1 MPKASRCGG
10 RLIDVTV
17 LSKIDADSGE
27 PIARCVFRML
37 RSAIVSMHFRP
48 GQALSEQEIADQL
61 GVSRQPVREAFIK
74 LSEAGLLTVRPQRGT
89 FVVKISVKQVLDA
102 RFVREAV
109 ELAVVR
115 QACEKIPPAGL
126 GDLRANLK
134 AQWDLAELPNPEGFL
149 ELDEA
154 FHRAIALGADC
165 EYAWRIVE
173 ETKAQM
179 DRVRYL
185 SVPHATPI
193 KRLIAQHQAVL
204 DAIAARDPSKA
215 EAAMG
220 QHLREILTS
229 LPELEGKFP
238 DLFNHDEA
246 GGAMGGR
253 TAARARPTGRKV
265 A

>member
-1 MPKASRCGG
+1 MLNK
-10 RLIDVTV
+10 IDVE
-17 LSKIDADSGE
+17 SGE
-27 PIARCVFRML
+27 PIARRVYRVL
-37 RSAIVSMHFRP
+37 RQAIVTMQFRP

-74 LSEAGLLTVRPQRGT
+74 LSEAGLLTIRPQRGS

-109 ELAVVR
+109 ETAVVR
-115 QACEKIPPAGL
+115 KACETITPAGIAE
-126 GDLRANLK
+126 LRDNLK
-134 AQWDLAELPNPEGFL
+134 AQWDIADEPIPVRFL

-154 FHRAIALGADC
+154 FHRAIAIGAECD
-165 EYAWRIVE
+165 YAWRIVE

-185 SVPHATPI
+185 SVPYATPI
-193 KRLIAQHQAVL
+193 RRLISQHQAVL
-204 DAIAARDPSKA
+204 EAIVARDPVKA

-220 QHLREILTS
+220 LHLREILTS

-238 DLFNHDEA
+238 DLFTLEDA
-246 GGAMGGR
+246 GAPPTPKTASRSSGR
-253 TAARARPTGRKV
+253 SRVAALR
-265 A
+265 

>member
-1 MPKASRCGG
+1 MLNK
-10 RLIDVTV
+10 IDVE
-17 LSKIDADSGE
+17 SGE
-27 PIARCVFRML
+27 PIARRVYRVL
-37 RSAIVSMHFRP
+37 RQAIVTMQFSP

-74 LSEAGLLTVRPQRGT
+74 LSEAGLLTIRPQRGS

-109 ELAVVR
+109 ETAVVR
-115 QACEKIPPAGL
+115 KACETITPAGIAEL
-126 GDLRANLK
+126 RDLLK
-134 AQWDLAELPNPEGFL
+134 AQWDIADEPVPVRFL

-154 FHRAIALGADC
+154 FHRAIAIGAECD
-165 EYAWRIVE
+165 YAWRIVE

-185 SVPHATPI
+185 SVPYATPI
-193 KRLIAQHQAVL
+193 RRLISQHQAVL
-204 DAIAARDPSKA
+204 EAIVARDPVKA

-220 QHLREILTS
+220 LHLREILTS

-238 DLFNHDEA
+238 DLFTLEEA
-246 GGAMGGR
+246 GAPPASKATSRSSGR
-253 TAARARPTGRKV
+253 SRVAALR
-265 A
+265 

>member
-1 MPKASRCGG
+1 MLNK
-10 RLIDVTV
+10 IDVE
-17 LSKIDADSGE
+17 SGE
-27 PIARCVFRML
+27 PIARRVYRVL
-37 RSAIVSMHFRP
+37 RQAIVTMQFRP

-74 LSEAGLLTVRPQRGT
+74 LSEAGLLTIRPQRGS

-109 ELAVVR
+109 ETAVVR
-115 QACEKIPPAGL
+115 KACETITPAGIAE
-126 GDLRANLK
+126 LRDNLK
-134 AQWDLAELPNPEGFL
+134 AQWDIADEPVPVRFL

-154 FHRAIALGADC
+154 FHRAIAIGAEC

-185 SVPHATPI
+185 SVPYATPI
-193 KRLIAQHQAVL
+193 RRLISQHQAVL
-204 DAIAARDPSKA
+204 EAIVARDPLKA

-220 QHLREILTS
+220 LHLREILTS

-238 DLFNHDEA
+238 DLFTLEDA
-246 GGAMGGR
+246 GAPPTPKTASRSSGR
-253 TAARARPTGRKV
+253 SRVAALR
-265 A
+265 

>member
-1 MPKASRCGG
+1 MLNK
-10 RLIDVTV
+10 IDVE
-17 LSKIDADSGE
+17 SGE
-27 PIARCVFRML
+27 PIARRVYRVL
-37 RSAIVSMHFRP
+37 RQAIVTMQFRP

-74 LSEAGLLTVRPQRGT
+74 LSEAGLLTIRPQRGS

-109 ELAVVR
+109 ETAVVR
-115 QACEKIPPAGL
+115 KACETITAAGIAE
-126 GDLRANLK
+126 LRDNLK
-134 AQWDLAELPNPEGFL
+134 AQWDIADEPVPVRFL

-154 FHRAIALGADC
+154 FHRAIAIGAECD
-165 EYAWRIVE
+165 YAWRIVE

-185 SVPHATPI
+185 SVPYATPI
-193 KRLIAQHQAVL
+193 RRLISQHQAVL
-204 DAIAARDPSKA
+204 EAIVARDPVKA

-220 QHLREILTS
+220 LHLREILTS

-238 DLFNHDEA
+238 DLFTLEDA
-246 GGAMGGR
+246 SAPPTQKVPSRSSGR
-253 TAARARPTGRKV
+253 SRVAALR
-265 A
+265 

>member
-1 MPKASRCGG
+1 MLNK
-10 RLIDVTV
+10 IDVE
-17 LSKIDADSGE
+17 SGE
-27 PIARCVFRML
+27 PIARRVYRVL
-37 RSAIVSMHFRP
+37 RQAIVTMQFRP

-74 LSEAGLLTVRPQRGT
+74 LSEAGLLTIRPQRGS

-109 ELAVVR
+109 ETAVVR
-115 QACEKIPPAGL
+115 KACETITPAGIAE
-126 GDLRANLK
+126 LRDNLK
-134 AQWDLAELPNPEGFL
+134 AQWDIADEPVPVRFL

-154 FHRAIALGADC
+154 FHRTIAIGAECD
-165 EYAWRIVE
+165 YAWRIVE

-185 SVPHATPI
+185 SVPYATPI
-193 KRLIAQHQAVL
+193 RRLISQHQAVL
-204 DAIAARDPSKA
+204 EAIVARDPVKA

-220 QHLREILTS
+220 LHLREILTS

-238 DLFNHDEA
+238 DLFTLEEA
-246 GGAMGGR
+246 GTPPAPKTATRSSGR
-253 TAARARPTGRKV
+253 SRIAALR
-265 A
+265 

>member
-1 MPKASRCGG
+1 M
-10 RLIDVTV
+10 LN
-17 LSKIDADSGE
+17 KIDLDSGE
-27 PIARCVFRML
+27 PIARGVYRVL
-37 RSAIVSMHFRP
+37 RQAIVTMQFHP

-74 LSEAGLLTVRPQRGT
+74 LSESGLLTIRPQRGT

-109 ELAVVR
+109 ETAVVR
-115 QACEKIPPAGL
+115 KACETITPAGL
-126 GDLRANLK
+126 AELRENLK
-134 AQWDLAELPNPEGFL
+134 AQWDIADEPVPVRFL

-154 FHRAIALGADC
+154 FHRTIAIGAEC

-185 SVPHATPI
+185 SVPYATPI
-193 KRLIAQHQAVL
+193 RRLISQHQAVL
-204 DAIAARDPSKA
+204 EAIAARDPVKA

-220 QHLREILTS
+220 MHLREILTS

-238 DLFNHDEA
+238 DLFTQEDGAAPPAPKASTRSA
-246 GGAMGGR
+246 GR
-253 TAARARPTGRKV
+253 SKV
-265 A
+265 AGLR

>member
-1 MPKASRCGG
+1 MLNK
-10 RLIDVTV
+10 IDVE
-17 LSKIDADSGE
+17 SGE
-27 PIARCVFRML
+27 PIARRVYRVL
-37 RSAIVSMHFRP
+37 RQAIVTMQFSP

-74 LSEAGLLTVRPQRGT
+74 LSEAGLLTIRPQRGS

-109 ELAVVR
+109 ETAVVR
-115 QACEKIPPAGL
+115 KACETITPAGIAEL
-126 GDLRANLK
+126 RDLLK
-134 AQWDLAELPNPEGFL
+134 AQWDIADEPVPVRFL

-154 FHRAIALGADC
+154 FHRAIAIGAECD
-165 EYAWRIVE
+165 YAWRIVE

-185 SVPHATPI
+185 SVPYATPI
-193 KRLIAQHQAVL
+193 RRLISQHQAVL
-204 DAIAARDPSKA
+204 EAIVARDPVKA

-220 QHLREILTS
+220 LHLREILTS

-238 DLFNHDEA
+238 DLFTLEEA
-246 GGAMGGR
+246 GTQPAPKATSRSSGR
-253 TAARARPTGRKV
+253 SRVAALR
-265 A
+265 

>member
-1 MPKASRCGG
+1 MLNK
-10 RLIDVTV
+10 IDVE
-17 LSKIDADSGE
+17 SGE
-27 PIARCVFRML
+27 PIARRVYRVL
-37 RSAIVSMHFRP
+37 RQAIVTMQFRP

-74 LSEAGLLTVRPQRGT
+74 LSEAGLLTIRPQRGS

-109 ELAVVR
+109 ETAVVR
-115 QACEKIPPAGL
+115 KACETITPAGIAEL
-126 GDLRANLK
+126 RDLLK
-134 AQWDLAELPNPEGFL
+134 AQWDIADEPVPVRFL

-154 FHRAIALGADC
+154 FHRAIAIGAECD
-165 EYAWRIVE
+165 YAWRIVE

-185 SVPHATPI
+185 SVPYATPI
-193 KRLIAQHQAVL
+193 RRLISQHQAVL
-204 DAIAARDPSKA
+204 EAIVARDPVKA

-220 QHLREILTS
+220 LHLREILTS

-238 DLFNHDEA
+238 DLFTLEEA
-246 GGAMGGR
+246 GAQPTQKTTSRSSGR
-253 TAARARPTGRKV
+253 SRVAALR
-265 A
+265 

>member
-1 MPKASRCGG
+1 MLNK
-10 RLIDVTV
+10 IDVE
-17 LSKIDADSGE
+17 SGE
-27 PIARCVFRML
+27 PIARRVYRVL
-37 RSAIVSMHFRP
+37 RQAIVTMQFRP

-74 LSEAGLLTVRPQRGT
+74 LSEAGLLTIRPQRGS

-109 ELAVVR
+109 ETAVVR
-115 QACEKIPPAGL
+115 KACETITPAGIAE
-126 GDLRANLK
+126 LRDNLK
-134 AQWDLAELPNPEGFL
+134 AQWDIADEPVPVRFL

-154 FHRAIALGADC
+154 FHRAIAIGAECD
-165 EYAWRIVE
+165 YAWRIVE

-185 SVPHATPI
+185 SVPYATPI
-193 KRLIAQHQAVL
+193 RRLISQHQAVL
-204 DAIAARDPSKA
+204 EAIVARDPVKA

-220 QHLREILTS
+220 LHLREILTS

-238 DLFNHDEA
+238 DLFTLEDA
-246 GGAMGGR
+246 GTPPAPKTTSRSSGR
-253 TAARARPTGRKV
+253 SRVAALR
-265 A
+265 

>member
-1 MPKASRCGG
+1 MLNK
-10 RLIDVTV
+10 IDV
-17 LSKIDADSGE
+17 DSGE
-27 PIARCVFRML
+27 PIARRVYRVL
-37 RSAIVSMHFRP
+37 RQAIVTMQFRP

-74 LSEAGLLTVRPQRGT
+74 LSESGLLTIRPQRGT

-109 ELAVVR
+109 ETAVVR
-115 QACEKIPPAGL
+115 KACETITPAGL
-126 GDLRANLK
+126 AELRDNLK
-134 AQWDLAELPNPEGFL
+134 AQWDIADEPVPVRFL

-154 FHRAIALGADC
+154 FHRTIAIGAECD
-165 EYAWRIVE
+165 YAWRIVE

-185 SVPHATPI
+185 SVPYATPI
-193 KRLIAQHQAVL
+193 RRLISQHQAVVE
-204 DAIAARDPSKA
+204 AIVARDPAKA

-220 QHLREILTS
+220 VHLREILTS

-238 DLFNHDEA
+238 DLFTLEDGAVPPAPRSSSRSSGRSRVA
-246 GGAMGGR
+246 GLR
-253 TAARARPTGRKV
+253 
-265 A
+265 